1 MKQFIEAIN
10 TLDKRIDELN
20 DLKNTNNYKIR
31 EAQEFIEII
40 QNDNNNNF
48 PNAEL
53 DIKKLTDDIEY
64 RENEIWYKE
73 KRLREYESMIIDLYT
88 QIMTENNYITEADAI
103 KSIKYNYVQR
113 SNLLCSLLDKFVG
126 VTTV

>member
-64 RENEIWYKE
+64 WENEIWYKE

-88 QIMTENNYITEADAI
+88 QIMTENNYIAEADAI